1 MALIKCPECGKNISN
16 TAKVCPNCGFKKRKV
31 KKQSQ
36 SKKTIKDIFE
46 ILGMLDVL
54 AFVAWHK
61 NVFILIISLAS
72 VFLVYNLL
80 ISIIDYLKE

>member
-1 MALIKCPECGKNISN
+1 MLIKCSECGKNISN

-54 AFVAWHK
+54 AFLAWHK
-61 NVFILIISLAS
+61 SIFILISSL
-72 VFLVYNLL
+72 VFTILAYNLI